1 VPHSFTL
8 SLNNVSMLK
17 GSYDRR
23 KGPGKNQGA
32 PPDPRHFCCK
42 FSREIARVRGPFAF
56 QPRCSHRTSAV
67 RPVWN
72 LGPQHFS
79 YQFSHKLPLVSYM
92 FMCISPAHAHRKTR
106 VPFWDFTMFVSHFSY
121 DRFCE
126 MSMCMSVVQ
135 ARSKLRSRFWDTH
148 FFVNFRAR

>member
-1 VPHSFTL
+1 MPHSFTL

-32 PPDPRHFCCK
+32 PPDPRHLCCK
-42 FSREIARVRGPFAF
+42 FSREIACVRGPFAF

-92 FMCISPAHAHRKTR
+92 FMCISPAHAHRKHGSRSGILPCLSPMFHTIVFARCPCACPLRRLVQNGGPAFGTR
-106 VPFWDFTMFVSHFSY
+106 IF
-121 DRFCE
+121 
-126 MSMCMSVVQ
+126 
-135 ARSKLRSRFWDTH
+135 L
-148 FFVNFRAR
+148 